1 MVPICRQECFSFLR
15 YYWVMGK
22 YFITGRE
29 GSGKITVIKVLQGRG
44 FTAYNTDDLPETTKL
59 QNKETGKV
67 IPWSET

>member
-1 MVPICRQECFSFLR
+1 
-15 YYWVMGK
+15 MGK